1 MPSEQDQPGI
11 IEPRSPLE
19 AAVAA
24 AWQQVLG
31 IEDIGFDVS
40 FFSLGADST
49 QVAQVVRL
57 LREAIEPGLPL
68 RLFFMAPTIVGMAA
82 QIEAF
87 QLEAA
92 LRKPVDHQDDKA
104 RESGTL

>member
-1 MPSEQDQPGI
+1 MP
-11 IEPRSPLE
+11 EPRSPLE

-24 AWQQVLG
+24 AWQEVLG
-31 IEDIGFDVS
+31 LDAIEVDVS

-49 QVAQVVRL
+49 QVAQVVRR
-57 LREAIEPGLPL
+57 LRETVEPGLPL
-68 RLFFMAPTIVGMAA
+68 RLFFMAPTIEGIAA

-92 LRKPVDHQDDKA
+92 LRRPVSHQGDEA
-104 RESGTL
+104 RESGSL